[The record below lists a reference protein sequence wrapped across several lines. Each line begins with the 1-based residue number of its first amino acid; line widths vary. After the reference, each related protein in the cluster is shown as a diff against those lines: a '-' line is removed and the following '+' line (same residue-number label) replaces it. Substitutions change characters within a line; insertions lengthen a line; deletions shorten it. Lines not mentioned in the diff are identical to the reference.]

1 MADLHASNISIVD
14 EAETPL
20 SPSSPKTT
28 KNLLQAAALG
38 LALAFGLAFLLE
50 HIDGTLKFP
59 EEAQRYLGASNLAVI
74 PDFSFTGMTPVG
86 RRRATARQ
94 ALENGSKHSTELVAT
109 GGQYSALSESY
120 RSLRTALLLSRAG
133 SHPKVT
139 LITSAL
145 PREGKTNVA
154 INTAIVLAH
163 TGAKVLLVDA
173 DLRKPRCHKVLAIK
187 NHFGLTEM
195 LTGSAN
201 EEAITKTS
209 IDNLSLLS
217 SGTIPPSPTELLGS
231 TRMREIL
238 DSLSQL
244 YDYIIVDSPPVMVVS
259 DAIVLSVIADGVI
272 LVAEGGKTPK
282 QDARAAIF
290 RLRQANAR
298 IFGFVLNKVRIHK
311 SDYPYYYHSESY
323 GQYCNDG
330 IEDEVEETTQ
340 ASHLDA

>member
-1 MADLHASNISIVD
+1 
-14 EAETPL
+14 
-20 SPSSPKTT
+20 
-28 KNLLQAAALG
+28 
-38 LALAFGLAFLLE
+38 
-50 HIDGTLKFP
+50 
-59 EEAQRYLGASNLAVI
+59 
-74 PDFSFTGMTPVG
+74 
-86 RRRATARQ
+86 
-94 ALENGSKHSTELVAT
+94 
-109 GGQYSALSESY
+109 
-120 RSLRTALLLSRAG
+120 
-133 SHPKVT
+133 
-139 LITSAL
+139 
-145 PREGKTNVA
+145 
-154 INTAIVLAH
+154 
-163 TGAKVLLVDA
+163 
-173 DLRKPRCHKVLAIK
+173 
-187 NHFGLTEM
+187 M